1 MTAGTEPVQTG
12 IAHLKN
18 NTDPKWWL
26 DKGMRKLSLGIFV
39 GFCCSIQTGYDGAL
53 IASLLANPRFWVAL
67 GNPSATKLGLI
78 VASQSMGTIPGLI
91 PSAILSDLMGRRFG
105 QMCGYLILMAG
116 ANTLAF
122 ASPLSP
128 NYMIAGRVIIG
139 FGSGMTTIA
148 GAPYTAE
155 IAHPRN
161 RPQATALV
169 QACFFI
175 GSVTSAFVSLGCF
188 MGIDNDWSWRLP
200 LLLHN
205 VMPITVLSLLYF
217 VPESPR
223 WLVSKGRVDEAHQI
237 LAKYHANGK
246 MDDELVEWELAEIQR
261 ALQIE
266 EVAKTTKFSTFFKTK
281 GNRWRLGIIV
291 LTGLSSQW
299 VGNGI
304 ITLYV
309 VSILNS
315 VGITNPIDQKIYN
328 GCLQIWNGISAIS
341 GALVCERYGRRKMW
355 LTSCISQFISYSII
369 TLCSALYANG
379 NHAAGYVV
387 LAGLFLYFASYAIA
401 FTPLLLAYP
410 IEILPFSL
418 RSKGVSL
425 LLICSLSATLIN
437 TFLNPI
443 ALEALEW
450 KFYFVFLGVQV
461 LVTALI
467 YFYFPET
474 QGHSLEEIA
483 VIFDGPASKATPDDA
498 DDFAAPAERRPTLDP
513 Q

>member
-1 MTAGTEPVQTG
+1 MTAGTEPVQHG

-18 NTDPKWWL
+18 NTDPKWWK
-26 DKGMRKLSLGIFV
+26 DKGMRKLCLAIFV

-53 IASLLANPRFWVAL
+53 IASLLANPRFFAAL
-67 GNPSATKLGLI
+67 GNPTASKLGLI

-91 PSAILSDLMGRRFG
+91 PSAILSDKFGRRVG

-169 QACFFI
+169 QTCFFV
-175 GSVTSAFVSLGCF
+175 GSVASAFIALGTF
-188 MGIDNDWSWRLP
+188 KGIDNDWSWRLP

-205 VMPITVLSLLYF
+205 VVPVIVLSLIWF

-223 WLVSKGRVDEAHQI
+223 WLVNKGRVEEAHQI

-246 MDDELVEWELAEIQR
+246 MDDELVLWELREIEQSIK
-261 ALQIE
+261 IE
-266 EVAKTTKFSTFFKTK
+266 QAAKSTTFSTFFKTK

-291 LTGLSSQW
+291 TTGLAAQW

-304 ITLYV
+304 ITFYV
-309 VSILNS
+309 VAILNT
-315 VGITNPIDQKIYN
+315 VGITDPVYQTIYN
-328 GCLQIWNGISAIS
+328 GCLQIWNGISAMT
-341 GALVCERYGRRKMW
+341 GALVCEKFGRRKIW
-355 LTSCISQFISYSII
+355 LTSIMGQFISYAII
-369 TLCSALYANG
+369 TLGSALFANG
-379 NHAAGYVV
+379 NSAAAYPV
-387 LAGLFLYFASYAIA
+387 LAFLFIYFSFYAIA

-437 TFLNPI
+437 TFINPI

-450 KFYFVFLGVQV
+450 KFYFLFLGVQV
-461 LVTALI
+461 I
-467 YFYFPET
+467 
-474 QGHSLEEIA
+474 GHSLEEIA
-483 VIFDGPASKATPDDA
+483 VIFDGPAAKATPDDA

-513 Q
+513 PSQ